1 MALANYIK
9 TCAKNTPGNAYE
21 VYIAPTGTTTAVAE
35 TSGEISTLTAAI
47 DTFMK
52 VQADIDTV
60 QFTQEGTF
68 GTSGGYT
75 QNLIMKFSKPSTE
88 LNILVDEL
96 VSGIG
101 CGFEIIWVDANA
113 KAWLAGVSV
122 DTKEASTRPFNKMTT
137 SMDSGLVMTDEG
149 LQADTIT
156 LTRISGVRPVELD
169 PTLTAGVIAGTSA
182 FINW

>member
-1 MALANYIK
+1 
-9 TCAKNTPGNAYE
+9 
-21 VYIAPTGTTTAVAE
+21 
-35 TSGEISTLTAAI
+35 
-47 DTFMK
+47 
-52 VQADIDTV
+52 
-60 QFTQEGTF
+60 
-68 GTSGGYT
+68 
-75 QNLIMKFSKPSTE
+75 MKFSKPSTE

-169 PTLTAGVIAGTSA
+169 SILTAGVIAGTSV